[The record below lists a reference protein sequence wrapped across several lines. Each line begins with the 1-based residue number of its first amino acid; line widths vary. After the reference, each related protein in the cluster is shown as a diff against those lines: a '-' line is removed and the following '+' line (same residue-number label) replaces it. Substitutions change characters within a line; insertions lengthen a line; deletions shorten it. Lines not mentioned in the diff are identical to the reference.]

1 MNLTLFKDIE
11 TITVSPNC
19 ASHFGGMEAKNGS
32 TFIRENTME
41 R

>member
-11 TITVSPNC
+11 TITVSQNR
-19 ASHFGGMEAKNGS
+19 AGYFEGMEAKNGS
-32 TFIRENTME
+32 TFIRENPME